1 MSWTCS
7 RQEWIFR
14 HARVCLDGGAKVDQI
29 KLLAVGNSF
38 SEDALYYFHDICETA
53 GITCKAVNL
62 YIGGCSLQQHC
73 ENIASGKNV
82 YEYQLNGNF
91 EGQMVSVQDALA
103 EDAWD
108 YILIQQASH
117 DSGIWETYEP
127 WLAELAVHIRE
138 GCPKAELLLHK
149 TWAYEQ
155 DSSHDAFVRY
165 HNSQMEMYQKLTFC
179 YGRAAEQV
187 RVRLIP
193 SADVIQEVRQRE
205 GFCYGHGEQ
214 SLCRDGYHMHM
225 IYGRYLLGALFY
237 MFLTGRDIRANAFC
251 PEGAETKKIETI
263 KQGIVTVLL
272 QDGSEYRRRV

>member
-1 MSWTCS
+1 M
-7 RQEWIFR
+7 
-14 HARVCLDGGAKVDQI
+14 CLDGGTRVNQI

-38 SEDALYYFHDICETA
+38 SEDALYYLHDICEAA

-73 ENIASGKNV
+73 ENTASGKSV

-91 EGQMVSVQDALA
+91 EGQMVSVKDALT
-103 EDAWD
+103 EDRWD

-117 DSGIWETYEP
+117 DSGIWEMYEP
-127 WLAELAVHIRE
+127 WLTGLAAYIQE
-138 GCPKAELLLHK
+138 YCPWAELLLHK

-155 DSSHDAFVRY
+155 DSTHDAFGRY

-179 YGRAAEQV
+179 YKKAAEQIK
-187 RVRLIP
+187 VRLIP
-193 SADVIQEVRQRE
+193 SADVIQEVRLSA
-205 GFCYGHGEQ
+205 GFRYEQGEQ

-237 MFLTGRDIRANAFC
+237 MFLTGRDIRVNPFC
-251 PEGAETKKIETI
+251 PEGAETTKIETI
-263 KQGIVTVLL
+263 RQSIVTVLSR
-272 QDGSEYRRRV
+272 DGSEYRGKV